1 MQLFTFN
8 FDYILM
14 EKQENIFD
22 PKNASSLS
30 NLELKARLVVEGFIT
45 GLHKSPYHGFSVEF
59 SEHRPYRPGDEIRH
73 IDWQAYGRSNKFYVK
88 QFEEETNLRATIVVD
103 SSKSMSYSSVKNIS
117 KFNYSIFLA
126 SALAYLM
133 NKQRDAVGLAIY
145 NDELIE
151 YMPSRSKT
159 SYVGE
164 ILKKLENTIP
174 SNLTGTSKALDTL
187 AERIKRRGLIIII
200 SDLLD
205 DLDSISNALNHF
217 RHSKHE
223 VLIFHVLDPREIDF
237 KLKSSNFIDMETYEE
252 LITQPNQLQK
262 VYKETVEKFIVDIK
276 NICQKNQ
283 VDYNLITTD
292 EPFDKALVKFLAKR
306 NKL

>member
-1 MQLFTFN
+1 MQLFIFY
-8 FDYILM
+8 FDYIVM
-14 EKQENIFD
+14 EKQENLFD

-103 SSKSMSYSSVKNIS
+103 SSKSMSYSSDKNIS

>member
-1 MQLFTFN
+1 
-8 FDYILM
+8 M
-14 EKQENIFD
+14 EKQENLFD
-22 PKNASSLS
+22 PRNEISLS

-73 IDWQAYGRSNKFYVK
+73 IDWQVYGRSNKFYVK

-103 SSKSMSYSSVKNIS
+103 VSKSMSYNSDNNIS

-133 NKQRDAVGLAIY
+133 NRQRDAVGLAIY
-145 NDELIE
+145 NNELVE
-151 YMPSRSKT
+151 YMPSKSKT
-159 SYVGE
+159 SYVGQ

-174 SNLTGTSKALDTL
+174 SDLTGTSNALDSL

-205 DLDSISNALNHF
+205 DIDSISNALNHF
-217 RHSKHE
+217 RHNNHE
-223 VLIFHVLDPREIDF
+223 VLIFHILDPRELDF
-237 KLKSSNFIDMETYEE
+237 KLKSSNFIDLETGEE
-252 LITQPNQLQK
+252 LITQPHQLQK
-262 VYKETVEKFIVDIK
+262 AYKETVENFISEIK
-276 NICQKNQ
+276 NICQRKQ
-283 VDYNLITTD
+283 VDYNLISTD
-292 EPFDKALVKFLAKR
+292 EPFDKALIKFLAKR

>member
-1 MQLFTFN
+1 
-8 FDYILM
+8 M
-14 EKQENIFD
+14 EKQENLFD
-22 PKNASSLS
+22 PRNAISLS

-73 IDWQAYGRSNKFYVK
+73 IDWQVYGRSNKFYVK

-103 SSKSMSYSSVKNIS
+103 VSKSMSYNSEKNIT

-133 NKQRDAVGLAIY
+133 NRQRDAVGLAIY
-145 NDELIE
+145 NNELVD

-159 SYVGE
+159 SYVGQ

-174 SNLTGTSKALDTL
+174 SDLTGTSKALDSL

-205 DLDSISNALNHF
+205 DIDSISNALNHF
-217 RHSKHE
+217 RHNNHE
-223 VLIFHVLDPREIDF
+223 VLIFHILDPRELDF
-237 KLKSSNFIDMETYEE
+237 KLKSSNFIDMETGEE
-252 LITQPNQLQK
+252 LITQPHQLQK
-262 VYKETVEKFIVDIK
+262 AYKETVENFITQIK
-276 NICQKNQ
+276 NVCQRKQ
-283 VDYNLITTD
+283 VDYNLISTD
-292 EPFDKALVKFLAKR
+292 EPFDKALIKFLAKR

>member
-1 MQLFTFN
+1 MQLFIFY
-8 FDYILM
+8 FDYIVM
-14 EKQENIFD
+14 EKQENLFD
-22 PKNASSLS
+22 PKNAISLS

-262 VYKETVEKFIVDIK
+262 VYKETVENFIVDIK

>member
-1 MQLFTFN
+1 
-8 FDYILM
+8 M
-14 EKQENIFD
+14 EKQENLFD

-103 SSKSMSYSSVKNIS
+103 SSKSMSYSSDKNIS